1 MCSSKS
7 GNHMNYYVGFIYMR
21 SAQVI
26 GFMFVSSVI
35 IHFFFMSTI
44 MVDRVAD
51 FTFNKSKLYM
61 SVIMGLFMAWV
72 EVLMHDYQ
80 YGVFSQKMYL
90 GLVVLLSFFIYVYR
104 KQVSVDDKQY
114 LEEMIEHH
122 SMAVLTS
129 RRIIEKTDDYKVSK
143 IAKDI
148 LRRQNDEIVAIRA
161 IIQHLD
167 K

>member
-1 MCSSKS
+1 
-7 GNHMNYYVGFIYMR
+7 MR

-35 IHFFFMSTI
+35 INFFLMSTI

>member
-1 MCSSKS
+1 
-7 GNHMNYYVGFIYMR
+7 MNYYIGFIYMR
-21 SAQVI
+21 SAQI
-26 GFMFVSSVI
+26 ILFMFVSSVI
-35 IHFFFMSTI
+35 IHYFFMSTI
-44 MVDRVAD
+44 MIDRFAN
-51 FTFNKSKLYM
+51 FTFNKSKLYL
-61 SVIMGLFMAWV
+61 SVIMGLFMAGV
-72 EVLMHDYQ
+72 EVIMHDHQ
-80 YGVFSQKMYL
+80 YGVFSKKMYL
-90 GLVVLLSFFIYVYR
+90 SLAVLLSFFIYIYR
-104 KQVSVDDKQY
+104 KQVSIDDKQY

>member
-1 MCSSKS
+1 
-7 GNHMNYYVGFIYMR
+7 MR
-21 SAQVI
+21 SAHVI
-26 GFMFVSSVI
+26 GVMFVSSFVI
-35 IHFFFMSTI
+35 QYFFMSTI
-44 MVDRVAD
+44 MIEKLAD
-51 FTFNKSKLYM
+51 FTFNKSKVYM
-61 SVIMGLFMAWV
+61 SIIMGLFMGLV
-72 EVLMHDYQ
+72 EVIMHDHQ
-80 YGVFSQKMYL
+80 YGVFSKKMYL

>member
-1 MCSSKS
+1 
-7 GNHMNYYVGFIYMR
+7 MR

-26 GFMFVSSVI
+26 GFMFVSSVLI
-35 IHFFFMSTI
+35 NFFLMSTI
-44 MVDRVAD
+44 MVDRVGD

-61 SVIMGLFMAWV
+61 SVIMGLFMAGV
-72 EVLMHDYQ
+72 EVIMHDHQ
-80 YGVFSQKMYL
+80 YGVFSQKLYL
-90 GLVVLLSFFIYVYR
+90 ILFVLLSFFIYVYR
-104 KQVSVDDKQY
+104 KQISVDDKQY

-129 RRIIEKTDDYKVSK
+129 RRIIDKTDDYKVSK

>member
-1 MCSSKS
+1 
-7 GNHMNYYVGFIYMR
+7 MR
-21 SAQVI
+21 STQVI

-35 IHFFFMSTI
+35 IHFFLMSTI
-44 MVDRVAD
+44 MVDRFAD

-61 SVIMGLFMAWV
+61 SVIMGLFMAGV
-72 EVLMHDYQ
+72 EVIMHDHQ
-80 YGVFSQKMYL
+80 YGVFSQKLYL

-129 RRIIEKTDDYKVSK
+129 RQIIEKTDDYKVSK